1 MRSATLVLV
10 LAGCMATT
18 SKQELAHV
26 TARGKDFP
34 IVATAP
40 GVWSVLAERRLYRCP
55 EATVE
60 ACQSAIDRALP
71 PLPPPKPVIAGA
83 APGPGAAATVAP

>member
-10 LAGCMATT
+10 LAGCMDTT

-26 TARGKDFP
+26 TARGKAFP

-40 GVWSVLAERRLYRCP
+40 GVWSVLAERRLHRCS

-60 ACQSAIDRALP
+60 SCQAAIDRALP
-71 PLPPPKPVIAGA
+71 PLPPPRPVIAGA
-83 APGPGAAATVAP
+83 APGSGASATVAP